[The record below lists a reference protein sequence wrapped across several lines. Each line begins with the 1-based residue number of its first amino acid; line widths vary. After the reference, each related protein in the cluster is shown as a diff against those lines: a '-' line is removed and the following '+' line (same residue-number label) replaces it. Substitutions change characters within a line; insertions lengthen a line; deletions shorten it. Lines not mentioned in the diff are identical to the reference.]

1 VTSKPARVVAYTRV
15 STADQAD
22 HGVSL
27 EAQRA
32 KLEAYAK
39 LYELDVVAFEVDAG
53 VSAKTLNR
61 PGLARALEALTT
73 AQADGLLVVKM
84 DRLTRSVR
92 DLGELI
98 DGYFAPGKW
107 ALLSVSE
114 QIDTRTAGGRLV
126 LNVLGAVSQWE
137 REVIGERTSAALQ
150 HKKACGEFT
159 GGKEPPYGHMLVGGH
174 LQRAEAEQAIMWRV
188 RTLRLGGN
196 SFRSIARH
204 LDKRGDLSR
213 SGKPFAPEQLRRMVK

>member
-1 VTSKPARVVAYTRV
+1 MKDKPARVVAYTRV
-15 STADQAD
+15 STQDQAD

-27 EAQRA
+27 EAQRS

-39 LYELDVVAFEVDAG
+39 LYELEIVAREEDAG
-53 VSAKTLNR
+53 ISAKTLKR
-61 PGLARALEALTT
+61 PGLARALGALTT

-159 GGKEPPYGHMLVGGH
+159 GGKAAPYGYKRAGGKLVADEHEQGVIRWARIFREKGQAWREVSKW
-174 LQRAEAEQAIMWRV
+174 LRAAGMV
-188 RTLRLGGN
+188 
-196 SFRSIARH
+196 
-204 LDKRGDLSR
+204 SR
-213 SGKPFAPEQLRRMVK
+213 SGEPFAPEQLRRMIR